1 MYCENVVS
9 LHRKQKNKPINRAA
23 TYKRRKK
30 MTKTTK
36 SCSLNEAI
44 ESLTKIAN
52 AYAII
57 YDCTCID
64 SDMKISVE
72 ELQRTNVYQ
81 GCFFGEFYF
90 AIRRA
95 GVESGSLDHV
105 KSRCHSLGSPVCVVK
120 IQRQKES
127 KNVLLAINSK

>member
-1 MYCENVVS
+1 M
-9 LHRKQKNKPINRAA
+9 R
-23 TYKRRKK
+23 T
-30 MTKTTK
+30 TTK

-57 YDCTCID
+57 YDSTFID
-64 SDMKISVE
+64 SDMKLSVE
-72 ELQRTNVYQ
+72 ELQRTNVFQ

-90 AIRRA
+90 AICSA

-120 IQRQKES
+120 IQRQKEN
-127 KNVLLAINSK
+127 KNVLLIIISK